1 MKYKEFLR
9 MLFDAP
15 DAGGDGG
22 NGNNGGKD
30 GAGNN
35 GGNGGTGNGNNEP
48 EKRYTD
54 ADVNAIIDKK
64 FAEWQKK
71 QQKAVDEATKL
82 ANMTAQEKAEHE
94 RDAWEQKYNDLLAEN
109 TRSTLTIQATQMLTD
124 DGIVVPTEI
133 VSVLVAEDAE
143 KTKARVTAFAK
154 AFKTAV
160 QNAVKEANKKE
171 SPKSGGA
178 STLTKSSIM
187 KVKDINERQRLI
199 RENLDLFSKN

>member
-15 DAGGDGG
+15 DAGGDG
-22 NGNNGGKD
+22 NGDNCGKD

-64 FAEWQKK
+64 FAEWQRK

-160 QNAVKEANKKE
+160 QNAVKEANKKP
-171 SPKSGGA
+171 SPKTGGA
-178 STLTKSSIM
+178 SGGLTKADIL
-187 KVKDINERQRLI
+187 KVEDLNERQKLI
-199 RENLDLFSKN
+199 RENMALFK